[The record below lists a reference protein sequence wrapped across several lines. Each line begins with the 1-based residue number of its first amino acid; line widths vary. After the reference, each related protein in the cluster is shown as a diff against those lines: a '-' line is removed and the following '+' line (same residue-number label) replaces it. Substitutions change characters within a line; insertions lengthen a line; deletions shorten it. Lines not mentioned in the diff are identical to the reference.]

1 MRILIISADYPK
13 FLTELYLRQP
23 GLHQASYAEQMAARN
38 ASLFGVADFY
48 SRNFG
53 AHGHEAMEV
62 HVNNPWLQYAWA
74 RENGIRSIAPSSPQS
89 FGLRNG
95 FVMRRAPEAG
105 AGSDTRAME
114 AVSEEV
120 RQEEV
125 SSLRV
130 FLRPVLRPVWRPIW
144 RVIQKVRW
152 LVQEA
157 RRRLRRKWQLKIL
170 RAQIRAFRP
179 DVVLNQELAYLPGR
193 DFDRREDRQYLL
205 MGQIASSLPEGDD
218 FENYDL
224 IISSLPNQVAW
235 FRDHGVKSELN
246 RLGFEPFV
254 LELLGPPPERDI
266 PLSFVGSL
274 SPDHGKRIAFLE
286 YVATHAP
293 LKVWGNGIERLP
305 KSSPLHAC
313 YQGEAW
319 GREMYE
325 ILRRSKITLNFH
337 IDLAEDWANNLRL
350 YEATGMGTLL
360 LTDAKRNLA
369 EIFVPGEHVAAYTDA
384 QDCVRQIH
392 ALLADDAARERIA
405 AAGQQHAIKTQNYYL
420 RTREI
425 AALAGTLRSK
435 S

>member
-1 MRILIISADYPK
+1 M
-13 FLTELYLRQP
+13 YLRQP
-23 GLHQASYAEQMAARN
+23 GLHQARYAEQMAARN

-48 SRNFG
+48 SRNFK

-74 RENGIRSIAPSSPQS
+74 RENGIRSLAPSSPRS

-95 FVMRRAPEAG
+95 FVMRQAPKPG
-105 AGSDTRAME
+105 AANDTRATE
-114 AVSEEV
+114 AVCEEV
-120 RQEEV
+120 QHEEV

-144 RVIQKVRW
+144 RVIQRVRW
-152 LVQEA
+152 LIQEA

-170 RAQIRAFRP
+170 HAQIRAFQP

-193 DFDRREDRQYLL
+193 DFHRREDRQYLL
-205 MGQIASSLPEGDD
+205 MGQIASSLPEGDS

-246 RLGFEPFV
+246 RLGFEPSV
-254 LELLGPPPERDI
+254 LELLGPQPERDI

-325 ILRRSKITLNFH
+325 ILRRSKLTLNFH

-369 EIFVPGEHVAAYTDA
+369 EIFVPGEHVAAYADA

-392 ALLADDAARERIA
+392 ALLADDATRERIA